1 MPAPDAATPA
11 AALPPLQDA
20 RQQQEQ
26 HQEFPA
32 CLAMPAPDAATPAAA
47 LPPLQDARQQQEQH
61 QEFNEEEML
70 ADMAEDEGFL
80 D

>member
-1 MPAPDAATPA
+1 MPA
-11 AALPPLQDA
+11 
-20 RQQQEQ
+20 R
-26 HQEFPA
+26 
-32 CLAMPAPDAATPAAA
+32 DAATPAAA